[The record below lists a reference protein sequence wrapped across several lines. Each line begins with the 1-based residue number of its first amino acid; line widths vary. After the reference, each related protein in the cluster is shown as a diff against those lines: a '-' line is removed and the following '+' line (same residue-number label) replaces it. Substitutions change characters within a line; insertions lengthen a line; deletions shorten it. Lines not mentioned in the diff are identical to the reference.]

1 MEKVLLETE
10 TCGREMLMK
19 HRMVQTRRGQCFPS
33 CSQQRLAAGQEA
45 CPYEENQGEK
55 KRKSWAQYLGQ
66 AVGMLSTTKHN
77 YICETMCES
86 KKCSDIQA
94 QMRQDAC
101 KEQEVQVW
109 NA

>member
-10 TCGREMLMK
+10 TCEKAMLT
-19 HRMVQTRRGQCFPS
+19 RMVQTRRGPCSPS
-33 CSQQRLAAGQEA
+33 CSQKRLAAGQEA
-45 CPYEENQGEK
+45 GPYEEKQGK
-55 KRKSWAQYLGQ
+55 KKWKSWAQYLGQ
-66 AVGMLSTTKHN
+66 AVGMLSTAK
-77 YICETMCES
+77 YSCICESMCES
-86 KKCSDIQA
+86 KKCPDIQD